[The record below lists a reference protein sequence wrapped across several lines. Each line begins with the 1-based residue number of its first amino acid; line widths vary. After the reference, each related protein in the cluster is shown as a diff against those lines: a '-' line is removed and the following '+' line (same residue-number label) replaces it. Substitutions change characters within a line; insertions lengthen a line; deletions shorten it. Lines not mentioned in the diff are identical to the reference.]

1 MAPPHD
7 KMDVMPPTLEQLHIV
22 HYPDPVLRAK
32 CKPVTHY
39 GEAVA
44 ALAQRMLALMHEA
57 EGVGLAAP
65 QVGVTQRL
73 FVMNH
78 TGQPGDDLVLVNP
91 HLVDLEG
98 TAENEEGCLSIPGV
112 RVQVRRAARCRVH
125 AHDPHGHPIEIEVDA
140 LRARIV
146 QHETDHLN
154 GVLILDRMGPS
165 DQIATR
171 KTLRALEDAYRRSR
185 RSR

>member
-1 MAPPHD
+1 MVPAHD
-7 KMDVMPPTLEQLHIV
+7 KIESMPPTLEKLRIV

-39 GEAVA
+39 GDAVA

-78 TGQPGDDLVLVNP
+78 TGQPGDDVVLVNP
-91 HLVDLEG
+91 RLVDLEG
-98 TAENEEGCLSIPGV
+98 AVENEEGCLSIPGV
-112 RVQVRRAARCRVH
+112 RVQVRRAARCKVQ
-125 AHDPHGHPIEIEVDA
+125 AHDPHGHPIEFEADA

-171 KTLRALEDAYRRSR
+171 KTLRALEDAFRHSR
-185 RSR
+185 RGR

>member
-1 MAPPHD
+1 MANLHD
-7 KMDVMPPTLEQLHIV
+7 KMSVMLPTLELLRIV

-39 GEAVA
+39 GDALA

-91 HLVDLEG
+91 HLSELDG
-98 TAENEEGCLSIPGV
+98 SAENEEGCLSIPGV
-112 RVQVRRAARCRVH
+112 RVQVRRAQHCKVL
-125 AHDPHGHPIEIEVDA
+125 AHDPHGRPFEIDVDA

-171 KTLRALEDAYRRSR
+171 KTVRALEDAYRKSR
-185 RSR
+185 RRR